1 MNCRTSRLSL
11 CRWISHIHK
20 CRISNRFSMDELA
33 HAPRFAFG
41 KAAAFRRFA
50 KKIARVRNS
59 ESFSFLRSAA
69 LVKVPQKP
77 SYQKPR
83 AEIRSRRF
91 CTLCER
97 LTETQNATAFCPS
110 TRRSPRLSLSQQP
123 FPHCQT
129 PHPEKVRFLR
139 YAQGGSGLRRCR
151 RPTKK
156 RRGSSLRHFSC
167 ILFSSRVFQ
176 RLCGDLQN

>member
-1 MNCRTSRLSL
+1 MNCRTSQLSL

-20 CRISNRFSMDELA
+20 CRISNRFSMDALA

-97 LTETQNATAFCPS
+97 LTPRKCVSCA
-110 TRRSPRLSLSQQP
+110 TRRAAAAYAAAAAPQKSAEAL
-123 FPHCQT
+123 
-129 PHPEKVRFLR
+129 RF
-139 YAQGGSGLRRCR
+139 G
-151 RPTKK
+151 T
-156 RRGSSLRHFSC
+156 F
-167 ILFSSRVFQ
+167 RVFYF
-176 RLCGDLQN
+176 LPECFSASAGICKTNVITSAITAIIGFTEASPAAVLT